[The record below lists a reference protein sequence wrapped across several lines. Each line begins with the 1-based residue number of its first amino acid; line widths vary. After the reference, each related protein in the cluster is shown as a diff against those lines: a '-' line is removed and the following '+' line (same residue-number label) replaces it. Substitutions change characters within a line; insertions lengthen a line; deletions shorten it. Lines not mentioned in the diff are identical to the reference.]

1 MKPKPVKHPSRTWVL
16 VVSLGTPL
24 TVVVAAAFVASFRA
38 LTDVGVVNG
47 VQPAWLLP
55 VVVDVGMITTN
66 IASVLFRTRG
76 LTGRWWANTMFG
88 MFAAVSV
95 FANVS
100 HAQLAAD
107 FTRTTLLQATVIAA
121 LFPVA
126 QLGLTHLV
134 MMLIPDEK
142 ERQRLQLL
150 RHAAQAEAAP
160 IAPASKPQRVTVV
173 QPAQGSIAPAKPAT
187 ESAWGAP
194 SPALVPAEVG
204 AASRE
209 QLEAEV
215 REQVLQY
222 VAETGERPS
231 AKDVASWLGRETR
244 TGYRFLT
251 RLEKEGVLE
260 RPLTVVSSRNTST
273 EGIAE

>member
-1 MKPKPVKHPSRTWVL
+1 MSTSTKQKQPSRTWVL
-16 VVSLGTPL
+16 VISLGTPL
-24 TVVVAAAFVASFRA
+24 AIVVAAAFVASFRA
-38 LTDVGVVNG
+38 LTDVGIVNG

-76 LTGRWWANTMFG
+76 LSGRWWANTMFG

-107 FTRTTLLQATVIAA
+107 FTRTTLLQAMVIAA

-142 ERQRLQLL
+142 ERAKLQLQ
-150 RHAAQAEAAP
+150 RERTMAT
-160 IAPASKPQRVTVV
+160 PQ
-173 QPAQGSIAPAKPAT
+173 QPSISEHRPEPQIVSQVST
-187 ESAWGAP
+187 P
-194 SPALVPAEVG
+194 QTVPAEREPLRLVG
-204 AASRE
+204 GATQVKAA
-209 QLEAEV
+209 EAEV
-215 REQVLQY
+215 AERVREHIAVRGKKPTGAMVGEWLGGKSAKTGQRFLLMLD
-222 VAETGERPS
+222 AETP
-231 AKDVASWLGRETR
+231 ATTALAAM
-244 TGYRFLT
+244 
-251 RLEKEGVLE
+251 EG
-260 RPLTVVSSRNTST
+260 
-273 EGIAE
+273 